1 MIFFFPHVSIK
12 EQKLGQLHFHFRD
25 LKKLQRVDSG
35 STKSTE
41 STESTSE
48 PPAKK
53 PRTDEPED
61 LW

>member
-1 MIFFFPHVSIK
+1 MDFDSLIQA
-12 EQKLGQLHFHFRD
+12 QKLGRLRFHFRD

-41 STESTSE
+41 STRE
-48 PPAKK
+48 PPTKK